1 MAGGER
7 DPLLPKRHGETL
19 SQWRR
24 ALIAQAFDLPA
35 WQVVQGF
42 GIPDCSVLTGEIN
55 WVVCAANV
63 TVLPAKTEFLPQN
76 KNLPLWLA

>member
-1 MAGGER
+1 MPGGER
-7 DPLLPKRHGETL
+7 DPLLPTRNGETL
-19 SQWRR
+19 SQRRR

-35 WQVVQGF
+35 WQEVQGF

-63 TVLPAKTEFLPQN
+63 TVLPAKNRISPTE
-76 KNLPLWLA
+76 